1 MPIATASLYIKSTMS
16 FISVLCHRI
25 GEEWKNSRSALKNQ
39 TKPSNVQTYT
49 AGLSDI
55 VGSFIDYVQST
66 RDREG
71 RVRDI
76 NRPLKNLMVASKQNN

>member
-1 MPIATASLYIKSTMS
+1 MA

-25 GEEWKNSRSALKNQ
+25 GEDWKKSRSASKNQ

-49 AGLSDI
+49 AGLSDV
-55 VGSFIDYVQST
+55 VGSFTDYVQST
-66 RDREG
+66 RDRDG
-71 RVRDI
+71 RVSDI